1 MLFGRLM
8 SYIANNPDEP
18 EMVGEALDEFAD
30 KAKVMISHIDA
41 MGDDFMNQVKSVQL
55 TTVRDFEKWLHT
67 SGRFSKSDAK
77 IIASQGWKQRDVAKA
92 ESQSALVE
100 ALKASADIDKEIFE
114 LSIK

>member
-1 MLFGRLM
+1 
-8 SYIANNPDEP
+8 
-18 EMVGEALDEFAD
+18 MVGEALDEFAD
-30 KAKVMISHIDA
+30 KAKVLVSHIDA
-41 MGDDFMNQVKSVQL
+41 MGDDFMAQVKSVDL

-100 ALKASADIDKEIFE
+100 ALKASAELDNEIFE